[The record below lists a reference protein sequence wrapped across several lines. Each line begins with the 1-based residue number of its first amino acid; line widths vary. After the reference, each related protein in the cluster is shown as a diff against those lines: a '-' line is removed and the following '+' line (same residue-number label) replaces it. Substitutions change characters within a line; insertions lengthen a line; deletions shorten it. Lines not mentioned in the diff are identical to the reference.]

1 MKTDPLYGG
10 FISDSKMK
18 QHTMMECFDALINSS
33 KENSFKTIR
42 YKCIPHIYHKQP
54 SEEDKFALFANRAN
68 LLTIDVSTVI
78 NLLSPLKMPKGR
90 KAQISRAKREGVL
103 VEELSD
109 LKDFQTFISYF
120 YVYLE
125 KRIHLLLGEKRVEK
139 YEQGCATLQPSYC
152 YEILKYDTLGKNN
165 KKLKLT
171 VKQVMEMT
179 KYILLSSV

>member
-1 MKTDPLYGG
+1 MKMTLFQIAYIMGQFSRQKSKIFVLKTDPLYGG

-18 QHTMMECFDALINSS
+18 QHTMMECFDALINYS

-109 LKDFQTFISYF
+109 LKDF
-120 YVYLE
+120 
-125 KRIHLLLGEKRVEK
+125 
-139 YEQGCATLQPSYC
+139 
-152 YEILKYDTLGKNN
+152 
-165 KKLKLT
+165 
-171 VKQVMEMT
+171 
-179 KYILLSSV
+179 